1 MAAMPLD
8 PYSFLK
14 QGHLSGGLF
23 TWFTKSHYN
32 SCEATKGFPLCAFV
46 SFVVNGFALF
56 QLSKIFFPELFASLR
71 ILRSLCLG
79 CPKLHA
85 ADLA

>member
-23 TWFTKSHYN
+23 AWFTKSHCN
-32 SCEATKGFPLCAFV
+32 SCETTKGFPLCAFV
-46 SFVVNGFALF
+46 SSVIQGLRPAQAYENRFFDLVVQFWLKANG
-56 QLSKIFFPELFASLR
+56 
-71 ILRSLCLG
+71 
-79 CPKLHA
+79 
-85 ADLA
+85 